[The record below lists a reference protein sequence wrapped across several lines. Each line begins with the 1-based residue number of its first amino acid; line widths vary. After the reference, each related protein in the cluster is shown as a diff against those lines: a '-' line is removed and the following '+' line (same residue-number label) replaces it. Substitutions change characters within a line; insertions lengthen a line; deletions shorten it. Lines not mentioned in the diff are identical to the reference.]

1 MTWSRA
7 LEVSAE
13 TCRSF
18 RKRAFYSAYHTLGPQ
33 IRLLLLNIT
42 KRQRRIPHSRVGRL
56 ARTVLSYYRLGNASY
71 RTYAIRLT
79 HYSLIAFN
87 KDLSNPYARPGPM
100 WPIRLDII

>member
-1 MTWSRA
+1 MRKCPLPRSEFRVANVTA
-7 LEVSAE
+7 LSLRLSETREASAE
-13 TCRSF
+13 DSP
-18 RKRAFYSAYHTLGPQ
+18 AG
-33 IRLLLLNIT
+33 
-42 KRQRRIPHSRVGRL
+42 QRGSHAL
-56 ARTVLSYYRLGNASY
+56 FFYYRLGNASY